1 MENNQTTSNE
11 NKSKILWWV
20 VGIIVVL
27 AIGYGVVKF
36 IGSDSS
42 DAGTADLSAED
53 LSDIPTTGEGLVE
66 GAVISD
72 EDDVD
77 FGEELV

>member
-11 NKSKILWWV
+11 NKILWWV

-53 LSDIPTTGEGLVE
+53 LSDIRTRGEGLVE

>member
-27 AIGYGVVKF
+27 AIGYGIVKF
-36 IGSDSS
+36 IGS

-66 GAVISD
+66 GAIISD